1 MPQRRLPALNSPG
14 WYSVG
19 RNVLLCVL
27 PSMEF
32 GNQFLGRRQTIG
44 ADQARFDFPPV
55 DLRRIEPQPYPAE
68 MTYVLRDVKS
78 VRGMFR
84 QLLGDA
90 ARGLAVDGETPVPV
104 MVIKVPTEALLAHFE
119 AQ

>member
-1 MPQRRLPALNSPG
+1 MTSTCSRLG
-14 WYSVG
+14 V
-19 RNVLLCVL
+19 
-27 PSMEF
+27 EF
-32 GNQFLGRRQTIG
+32 GDQFLRRRQAIG
-44 ADQARFDFPPV
+44 AHQDRFDFCPV

-90 ARGLAVDGETPVPV
+90 ARGLAVNGETPVPV
-104 MVIKVPTEALLAHFE
+104 VVIDQTVENGPLLTARIPVVLDEDEPT
-119 AQ
+119 